1 MPPKTRVTEDM
12 IVGAALDVVR
22 ESGFENINARTVS
35 ERLRCSTQPVM
46 YHFATIEELKRAVYT
61 QVDRLHT
68 GYLMSFIGERDP
80 LLNWVAHGVII
91 VWMVACCLYLRRVE
105 TPAIDRLDGQRT

>member
-1 MPPKTRVTEDM
+1 MPPKSRITRDM
-12 IVGAALDVVR
+12 TVDAAAEIVRRDGA
-22 ESGFENINARTVS
+22 ESVNARTVAR
-35 ERLRCSTQPVM
+35 ELGCSTQPVM

-105 TPAIDRLDGQRT
+105 TPAINRPDGQRT